1 MKKLK
6 LLLAFT
12 TIVAIIIFSCNVTK
26 NTTEVAGGKTW
37 TMPYNK
43 TLTPL
48 GKLVFFGDSA
58 LENHALDVA
67 LSPDKKFLAVEHRY
81 GIVFL
86 DTKTNKIVYN
96 LFYRRFPKY
105 FRLKNTYSG
114 ITWFTNNDLLCS
126 TQKALLKV
134 HWNGQKAQITKAF
147 FFKPEN
153 GAKRPIPNAVL
164 VQKENG
170 QNIAYLVL
178 NGNDQLVKI
187 NLDNDSIIWTKTV
200 GLAPYGITSANGL
213 LYISDWSG
221 YAPTDDSQDSA
232 GIPWGEAIVN
242 KFGAVATG
250 CVSVINPKNGQLI
263 QNIKT
268 GLHPNDIITSP
279 DQKFIYVA
287 NANDD
292 NVSVI
297 QTSNNQVVETI
308 PIRLNKQKNPYFG
321 DSPDGLAISSDGKTL
336 YVSAGMDNAIAVVK
350 LGKKASSNSSLDS
363 STIIGF
369 IPTAAYPGGITL
381 LGDSILYV
389 ANIEGIGA
397 RLTVQDTNY
406 KPFSTFFFPVN
417 HSTAGAYNTHRMLA
431 CISIIPL
438 PDENEL
444 PKLTEQVI
452 KNNNHARL
460 ALLDILPRK
469 NVKPVPVPKNIGE
482 PSVFKHV
489 IYIIKENRT
498 YDQVLG
504 DVKKGN
510 GDPSLCIFGKKI
522 TPNIHKLV
530 NEYVLLDNYKA
541 SGKCSAE
548 GHVWTDAG
556 MVTDY
561 IERNVRGW
569 FRSYTHVLYD
579 AMAYPKTGFLW
590 DNALDHGKT
599 VRIYGE
605 AAIPVWKGKKTWSDI
620 YNDFLAGKPFI
631 FTNKTTIRRVRAIL
645 SPTYPG
651 YDSHN
656 IPDILRA
663 KAFIDELHA
672 YEQMPGDSLPDLIIM
687 ALPNDHTALASPGHP
702 KPRAMVADNDYALGL
717 IVQAITHSKFW
728 KNTVIFVTEDDSQN
742 GWDHVSAYR
751 TVGLVISPY
760 TRTGK
765 TISTDY
771 NQTSMLRTIE
781 QILGLP
787 PMNIEDATATPMFD
801 VFDTVPDYTPYTAI
815 KNQIPLDEMN
825 PPLSKLKGKAKK
837 RAKVSLQIIQ
847 KGIDG
852 ADDDLLLN
860 KILWALAKPHQ
871 KYPYKYSGK
880 DDDDRD

>member
-1 MKKLK
+1 MKRLK
-6 LLLAFT
+6 LILAFFALF
-12 TIVAIIIFSCNVTK
+12 AILVFSCNVAK
-26 NTTEVAGGKTW
+26 NTTETAGQKNL

-48 GKLVFFGDSA
+48 GKLVFFGDSS
-58 LENHALDVA
+58 LENHALDLA
-67 LSPDKKFLAVEHRY
+67 ISPDKKFIAVEHRY

-86 DTKTNKIVYN
+86 DTKTNKIIYN
-96 LFYRRFPKY
+96 LFYKRFHK
-105 FRLKNTYSG
+105 FHRLKNTYSG
-114 ITWFTNNDLLCS
+114 ITWYTNNDLLCS
-126 TQKALLKV
+126 TQKALLKI
-134 HWNGQKAQITKAF
+134 HWNGQKAEIVRAF
-147 FFKPEN
+147 YFKPAN
-153 GAKRPIPNAVL
+153 NTKYSIPNEVL
-164 VQKENG
+164 VRKENG
-170 QNIAYLVL
+170 KNIAYLVL

-213 LYISDWSG
+213 LYITNWAG
-221 YAPTDDSQDSA
+221 YAPTSNSPDSA

-250 CVSVINPKNGQLI
+250 CVSVINPRNGQLI
-263 QNIKT
+263 QNITT

-292 NVSVI
+292 NISVI

-350 LGKKASSNSSLDS
+350 LGKKASSNSTLDS
-363 STIIGF
+363 STVIGF
-369 IPTAAYPGGITL
+369 IPTAAYPGGLAL
-381 LGDSILYV
+381 LNDSILYV

-438 PDENEL
+438 PDENKL

-510 GDPSLCIFGKKI
+510 GDPSLCIFGKKV

-645 SPTYPG
+645 SPSYPG

-663 KAFIDELHA
+663 KAFIDELKA

-687 ALPNDHTALASPGHP
+687 ALPNDHTALASPDHP
-702 KPRAMVADNDYALGL
+702 TPRAMVADNDYALGL
-717 IVQAITHSKFW
+717 IVQAVSHSKFW

-801 VFDTVPDYTPYTAI
+801 VFDTIPDFTPYTAI
-815 KNQIPLDEMN
+815 KNQIPLNEMN

-837 RAKVSLQIIQ
+837 RAKVSLQIIK

-852 ADDDLLLN
+852 ADDDILLN
-860 KILWALAKPHQ
+860 KILWSVAKPHQ

-880 DDDDRD
+880 ADDDRD